1 MEKDCR
7 NDSFSL
13 RGSACNLEKPLV
25 SFVIVNWNAT
35 PFLKDC
41 LKAIRENVSLPFEV
55 IVVDNASTDTTEKE
69 LFALITPFQN
79 AKLIVNGANLGYA
92 KANNQGIAESSAPF
106 VMLLNPDVLIHRGCV
121 ERLVDFLRRNEH
133 VAAVAPRLLYPDGK
147 TQPTC
152 RSFPTPLALLY
163 SSLGFDKLMPRSKVF
178 GRYRMTWWKHNEPM
192 EVEQP
197 MASALLMRREA
208 LSKLGGFD
216 EDFPI
221 FFNDVDLCY
230 RAHKCG
236 MRFYFLP
243 DATATHYH
251 GASTRHLRGRLVV
264 ESHISLLRFYS
275 KHYRTSMH
283 LIAYTF
289 ARAFIMLSFP
299 LRYFSVV
306 LRFLITA

>member
-1 MEKDCR
+1 M
-7 NDSFSL
+7 
-13 RGSACNLEKPLV
+13 PIV

-35 PFLKDC
+35 AFLKGC
-41 LKAIRENVSLPFEV
+41 LKAICENVSLPFEV
-55 IVVDNASTDTTEKE
+55 IIVDNASTDTTVEE
-69 LFALITPFQN
+69 LHSLLSPFRS
-79 AKLIVNGANLGYA
+79 AKLIVNSANLGYA
-92 KANNQGIAESSAPF
+92 RANNQGIAESSAPF

-121 ERLVDFLRRNEH
+121 ERLVDFLRQNEH
-133 VAAVAPRLLYPDGK
+133 VVAVAPRLLYPDGR

-163 SSLGFDKLMPRSKVF
+163 SSIGLDKLMPRSKVF
-178 GRYRMTWWKHNEPM
+178 GRYKMTWWKHDELM

-197 MASALLMRREA
+197 MASALLIRREA
-208 LSKLGGFD
+208 LLKLGGFD
-216 EDFPI
+216 ERFPI

-236 MRFYFLP
+236 MKIYFVP

-251 GASTRHLRGRLVV
+251 GASTRHLRGRIVV

-275 KHYRTSMH
+275 KHYQATMH
-283 LIAYTF
+283 PIAYAF

-299 LRYFSVV
+299 VRYLVVV
-306 LRFLITA
+306 LRLLIAT